1 MEFRTGENEACTNIP
16 IEDDDIF
23 EGDEYFESFIE
34 IPPNVDITPGRDL
47 NVTISDNDR
56 KKICI
61 HAYKYTYSSIQ
72 IVIGVLY
79 CYYLLCI
86 WCVYNEK
93 LYIFNAYVCMYV
105 RIHLF
110 SCACS
115 TSDVPL

>member
-47 NVTISDNDR
+47 NVTISDNDG

-61 HAYKYTYSSIQ
+61 HIYIYML
-72 IVIGVLY
+72 LY
-79 CYYLLCI
+79 
-86 WCVYNEK
+86 
-93 LYIFNAYVCMYV
+93 
-105 RIHLF
+105 R
-110 SCACS
+110 
-115 TSDVPL
+115 